1 MNMTLL
7 KLYRCKFTKE
17 IHNKEGSFI
26 YLDTVEDSEGNKF
39 IAKLNFTEEQY
50 DYLKEKNYLKTDTTF
65 YIRGSM
71 GLRVN
76 KKDIPYL
83 TMKVVEVLTYED
95 KENKVKDKG
104 LNDKENKVKDKG
116 LNNKEVKNKGF
127 NNKVKD
133 RWLDRYKNNDSII
146 LDARAIDVVEDL
158 HKTTIKIDLSEEKD
172 DYIHSILVNK
182 IGNKYVL
189 VKGING
195 LIKSIVYNKKVKAY
209 IKETINE

>member
-17 IHNKEGSFI
+17 IENKGDSFI

-50 DYLKEKNYLKTDTTF
+50 EYLKENKYLKTNTTF
-65 YIRGSM
+65 YIRGSI

-95 KENKVKDKG
+95 KEKKG
-104 LNDKENKVKDKG
+104 
-116 LNNKEVKNKGF
+116 KEVAA
-127 NNKVKD
+127 VD
-133 RWLDRYKNNDSII
+133 RWLDKYKDNETII
-146 LDARAIDVVEDL
+146 LDAKSIDIVEDI
-158 HKTTIKIDLSEEKD
+158 HKTSLKIDLKNEKQ
-172 DYIHSILVNK
+172 DYMHNVLVNK
-182 IGNKYVL
+182 IGDKYVL

-195 LIKSIVYNKKVKAY
+195 LIKSIVFNKEVKAY
-209 IKETINE
+209 IKETINEY